1 MQIKT
6 FITPTTSFGLVGQK
20 IIVQLKGK
28 DGKGGSW
35 WELLHI
41 AFQGKVTSVWKL
53 SNDSDRER
61 VKQKSFKGP
70 GKTPSLRPREE
81 DTVHILRVRPKQEG
95 GKNTESP
102 GKELEA
108 SFV

>member
-6 FITPTTSFGLVGQK
+6 FITPTISFYLVGQK
-20 IIVQLKGK
+20 VIVQLKEK

-41 AFQGKVTSVWKL
+41 TYRGKAPCVWKL
-53 SNDSDRER
+53 FNDTARER
-61 VKQKSFKGP
+61 VKQKSSKGP
-70 GKTPSLRPREE
+70 GKAPSLRPREE
-81 DTVHILRVRPKQEG
+81 DPVHILRVRAKQEG
-95 GKNTESP
+95 GRNTESP

>member
-6 FITPTTSFGLVGQK
+6 FFTPTTSFGLVGQK

-41 AFQGKVTSVWKL
+41 TFQGKVTSVWKL
-53 SNDSDRER
+53 SNDSARER

-81 DTVHILRVRPKQEG
+81 DTVHIRRVRPKQEG